1 MKLYKWIVPLL
12 MVLLVSCGTKAHSS
26 IQAEREMTVV
36 ALSSSLAELW
46 LLSGGDVA
54 ATTDDAFHEHPVG
67 VGKNCI
73 NLGTVKNPSIEQILS
88 LEPGLVLLSPH
99 LASHQSIKG
108 QLESFQIACKT
119 FDLDTL
125 EHYLEALQWCCEK
138 TGNEEA
144 YQKQGVKTATRAASI
159 ISSFSPPQ
167 EERVL
172 LLRAHSTKVKALD
185 ERSLVGAMLRDL
197 EIETL
202 SDQYPSLLD
211 QLSWE
216 IILKED
222 PTVILVVPMGDVS
235 VAETQLQ
242 TLICD
247 NPILSGVEAIK
258 RGQVHLLPKELFG
271 YKPNQRWD
279 DSYAYLTSLL

>member
-1 MKLYKWIVPLL
+1 MKQYKWIVPLL

-26 IQAEREMTVV
+26 QAGREMTVV

-46 LLSGGDVA
+46 LLSGGDVT
-54 ATTDDAFHEHPVG
+54 ATTDDAFQEHPIEVG
-67 VGKNCI
+67 EDCI
-73 NLGTVKNPSIEQILS
+73 NLGTVKDPSIEQILS
-88 LEPGLVLLSPH
+88 LDPDLVLFSP
-99 LASHQSIKG
+99 LLGSHQGIKG
-108 QLESFQIACKT
+108 QLESFQIPCKS

-125 EHYLEALQWCCEK
+125 EQYLEALRWCSEI
-138 TGNEEA
+138 TGNVHA
-144 YQKQGVKTATRAASI
+144 YWTHGKETATRAQSI

-197 EIETL
+197 GIETL

-222 PTVILVVPMGDVS
+222 PTLILVVPMGDVS
-235 VAETQLQ
+235 AAEAQVQ
-242 TLICD
+242 TLISD
-247 NPILSGVEAIK
+247 NPILSNVQAIK
-258 RGQVHLLPKELFG
+258 TGNIQLLPKTLFG
-271 YKPNQRWD
+271 YKPNDRWD
-279 DSYAYLTSLL
+279 ESYAYLTSLF